1 MGTYDEVFRASVT
14 DPEAFWLDAA
24 SGIDWS
30 VPPTQALDS
39 TNPPFY
45 RWFPDGELNVAYNA
59 LDRHVD
65 AGRGEQAALIY
76 DSPVTGYAA
85 YLHLPRTARRGRRLR
100 RGAGRAWVSSRATWW
115 SSTCR

>member
-59 LDRHVD
+59 LDRHVEG
-65 AGRGEQAALIY
+65 GRADQTALIY
-76 DSPVTGYAA
+76 DSPVTV
-85 YLHLPRTARRGRRLR
+85 PVVPTPTANCATRSPPSPGCWPT
-100 RGAGRAWVSSRATWW
+100 RAWSRAIWW